1 MALYP
6 AGPLHATGCR
16 SPGWPPAGP
25 IRPSTTC
32 SFPSNELIG
41 IVARQTPRARSRCL
55 LRLRGSMTGYRC
67 GYSYTRDRRGTDQKQ
82 ISLGRFGTPEEIA
95 TTALRL
101 CARESAFI
109 VGTEIIADRG

>member
-16 SPGWPPAGP
+16 SPGLPPAGP

-41 IVARQTPRARSRCL
+41 IVARQTPRARSRWL
-55 LRLRGSMTGYRC
+55 LRLRGST
-67 GYSYTRDRRGTDQKQ
+67 TAIDADAATLETVAAQ
-82 ISLGRFGTPEEIA
+82 IRSSFSLGRFGTPEEIA
-95 TTALRL
+95 TTALDL

-109 VGTEIIADRG
+109 VGTEIIAD